1 LPKKNLDL
9 TRIHTIAFDF
19 DGVFTDNKVWVDQDG
34 RESVRCDR
42 ADGLAFD
49 MLRAFQ
55 RQEKLNFDCFILSKE
70 PNPVVL
76 SRAKKLKL
84 PCHHNISNKLLFMKE
99 YLTQVTCQKSAFDG
113 LLYVGNDLNDFS
125 LMSYAG
131 YGIAPCDAHPMIRN
145 IADIVLTKRGGEGC
159 VREVI
164 EHLIGIDLLSK
175 EKLHELISNC

>member
-1 LPKKNLDL
+1 LSEKNLDL
-9 TRIHTIAFDF
+9 TQIHTVAFDF

-55 RQEKLNFDCFILSKE
+55 QQEKLKFDCFILSKE

-84 PCHHNISNKLLFMKE
+84 PCYHGITNKLLFMEE
-99 YLTQVTCQKSAFDG
+99 YLIQKNHQKNFFEG

-131 YGIAPCDAHPMIRN
+131 YAIAPHDAHPMIRN
-145 IADIVLTKRGGEGC
+145 IADLVLTKRGGEGC